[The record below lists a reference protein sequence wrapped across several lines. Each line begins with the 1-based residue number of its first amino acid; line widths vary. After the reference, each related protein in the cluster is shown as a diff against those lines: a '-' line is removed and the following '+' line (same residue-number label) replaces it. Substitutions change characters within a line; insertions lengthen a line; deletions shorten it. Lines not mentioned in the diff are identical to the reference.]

1 MCIVIASVELPS
13 ACSLFFFGNWLPVVV
28 VRKSKMKNDQARVR
42 VGKLNYEVG
51 SFRVREQRS
60 AKEFRGL
67 PPPLLVCE
75 RVR

>member
-1 MCIVIASVELPS
+1 
-13 ACSLFFFGNWLPVVV
+13 
-28 VRKSKMKNDQARVR
+28 MKHDQARVR

-60 AKEFRGL
+60 EKEFGGL